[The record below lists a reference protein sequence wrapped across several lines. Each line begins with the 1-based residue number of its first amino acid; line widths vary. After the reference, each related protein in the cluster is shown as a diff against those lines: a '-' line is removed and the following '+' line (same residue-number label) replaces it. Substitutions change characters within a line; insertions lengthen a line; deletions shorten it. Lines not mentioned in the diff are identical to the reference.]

1 METTLLQLL
10 VLLLAGAAARAERP
24 PFMSAAQHS
33 IVRNIEKDAAP
44 ASAAATPQLLAALD
58 DAALRQTLSECCP
71 EVASL
76 TASELLARFEAEAA
90 VAEITHNIQPRTPQ
104 DWRSH
109 YCINCADA
117 ELDQLNNHPPNNMTD
132 YLPNMYELALLNVS
146 NHMDLAMTWVGCQT
160 VFETSIFGFAPFS
173 KPWPGNL
180 YTFTQNRSPAFKTA
194 PLIQGL
200 NPSPDSLT
208 TNRRCFNAS
217 SSWKE
222 LSNKCR
228 TTGSRG

>member
-44 ASAAATPQLLAALD
+44 ASAAATPQLLATLD

-104 DWRSH
+104 DWRTGYAPSGTEVNCH
-109 YCINCADA
+109 YS
-117 ELDQLNNHPPNNMTD
+117 
-132 YLPNMYELALLNVS
+132 LP
-146 NHMDLAMTWVGCQT
+146 H
-160 VFETSIFGFAPFS
+160 
-173 KPWPGNL
+173 
-180 YTFTQNRSPAFKTA
+180 
-194 PLIQGL
+194 
-200 NPSPDSLT
+200 
-208 TNRRCFNAS
+208 
-217 SSWKE
+217 
-222 LSNKCR
+222 
-228 TTGSRG
+228 